1 MNQKKENTRKFKSVS
16 TGQECNAAQYAAEKV
31 CIRKSERENK
41 GSLEYKFWN
50 KSHNE
55 EYQIQ
60 VRVAWKLIKKFG
72 EEALIRYINS
82 ASAKKIYSL
91 GFLHNSGKFV
101 LALRFVEKGVS
112 KALEQIEKEKS
123 KKKEVLKLPEN
134 PQYKSRAPQK
144 SNTLFS
150 KIRNIENGKSD
161 REET

>member
-82 ASAKKIYSL
+82 PSAKKIYSL

-150 KIRNIENGKSD
+150 KIRNIENGTSD

>member
-1 MNQKKENTRKFKSVS
+1 MDQKKESTRKYKSAS
-16 TGQECNAAQYAAEKV
+16 TGQDCNAAQYAAEKV
-31 CIRKSERENK
+31 CVRKSEKENR

-50 KSHNE
+50 KSQTE
-55 EYQIQ
+55 EYQTQ

-82 ASAKKIYSL
+82 PSSRKIYSL
-91 GFLHNSGKFV
+91 GFLHSSGKFV

-112 KALEQIEKEKS
+112 KAAEEIEKEKS

-144 SNTLFS
+144 PNTLFS
-150 KIRNIENGKSD
+150 KIRNIENGKSK
-161 REET
+161 RKET

>member
-1 MNQKKENTRKFKSVS
+1 MDHKKENTRKYKSCS
-16 TGQECNAAQYAAEKV
+16 TGQDCNAAQYAAEKV
-31 CIRKSERENK
+31 CVRKREKENR

-50 KSHNE
+50 KSQTE
-55 EYQIQ
+55 EYQTQ

-82 ASAKKIYSL
+82 PSSKGIYSL
-91 GFLHNSGKFV
+91 GFLHSSGKFV

-112 KALEQIEKEKS
+112 KVAEEIEKEKS

-150 KIRNIENGKSD
+150 KIRNIENGKSK

>member
-82 ASAKKIYSL
+82 PSAK
-91 GFLHNSGKFV
+91 
-101 LALRFVEKGVS
+101 
-112 KALEQIEKEKS
+112 
-123 KKKEVLKLPEN
+123 
-134 PQYKSRAPQK
+134 
-144 SNTLFS
+144 
-150 KIRNIENGKSD
+150 
-161 REET
+161 